1 MNAREKLDAI
11 LEDLATKQRKAAMTN
26 KPTMWAYYHTMRGA
40 LLLWFAETTDGATA
54 GAALALI
61 QISERHQNDPPSEA
75 ARWAAMAVYA
85 RRVFREWAPGR
96 KLDKRSGTLGSLAWL
111 RRRADE
117 MPNVPRQTAERS
129 GASLHA
135 DVGASACPRCH
146 GVHWLMPLSYD
157 EAGVPCPQCN
167 ADGKLPVGSNGSLD
181 RGAAA
186 APTVG
191 GVVGTE
197 QQKGE

>member
-11 LEDLATKQRKAAMTN
+11 LANLAVKQRKAAMTN
-26 KPTMWAYYHTMRGA
+26 KPTMWAYYHTMRGE
-40 LLLWFAETTDGATA
+40 LLRWFDGTTDGATA

-61 QISERHQNDPPSEA
+61 QIAEKHQEDPPAEA

-117 MPNVPRQTAERS
+117 LP
-129 GASLHA
+129 
-135 DVGASACPRCH
+135 
-146 GVHWLMPLSYD
+146 
-157 EAGVPCPQCN
+157 N
-167 ADGKLPVGSNGSLD
+167 ADLTGKQKPGK
-181 RGAAA
+181 
-186 APTVG
+186 
-191 GVVGTE
+191 GV
-197 QQKGE
+197 KL